1 MAPKKEWRFP
11 PRNGGEITGFNNAAL
26 DHFKGQRLSSM
37 VREVIQNSL
46 DAPKIDQSKPVKVTF
61 KLHKIPKN
69 DVPEVTHLRKHLVAC
84 RGEAQTQNLKLAV
97 QFYEN
102 AIKRID
108 EETEVKVLAMHDSNT
123 KGLTGPTDKNYGA
136 WAALVK
142 GTGVSQ
148 KESNSLGSF
157 GHGSKAPF
165 SLSDIR
171 SVFYLSHVSEEGKIE
186 KRFQGK
192 SILQTHNLEGS
203 GDTQGTGYFGWA
215 SSEDCGPL
223 LDEEVPTWASK
234 IRADVDGVP
243 GTTLL
248 VPYFQLGESEL
259 PETAISCIANF
270 FYAIDRGNLIV
281 EISEEV
287 TLTEENIREEY
298 YRYKERLSDEK
309 DFIDHQKIAMNF
321 DSILAIIEHSDKC
334 YGSQEVKDLD
344 KFTWFIKLL
353 GDDEERRTRVAIAR
367 KDGMLIK
374 HNPLKLERFPLTR
387 SFEMFVCVDGKRGS
401 ELLKRVEN
409 PKHDDF
415 EFDRIEDPQE
425 KEEAEKK
432 YERLTSKIRE
442 IVKRMASVDIE
453 DEKSVS
459 VLNRWFK
466 PTEINDEP
474 GNGVERSKVI
484 RVSRVSNMFKSNKSS
499 NFKPGTGPIVTLT
512 GQGRRSG
519 NGTKTTTDGPIPGPG
534 TGIVSGR
541 GDQSAKGKKYT
552 PLNNLRSIP
561 VDEKRVKLVFDNPSE
576 GKHQIIVERVGE
588 EGRER
593 VLIDAGDGSFTDQVS
608 INLGNEARQEITIG
622 SSDSLKGFALRASL
636 VIEESAGDTK

>member
-1 MAPKKEWRFP
+1 MAPTKEWRFP
-11 PRNGGEITGFNNAAL
+11 PRNGGEIIGFNNAAL

-46 DAPKIDQSKPVKVTF
+46 DAKKIDEKQPVKVTF
-61 KLHKIPKN
+61 KLHRIPKKEA
-69 DVPEVTHLRKHLVAC
+69 PEATLLRRHLVAC
-84 RGEAQTQNLKLAV
+84 RTEAKAQNLKTAEM
-97 QFYEN
+97 FYDN
-102 AIKRID
+102 AINRID
-108 EETEVKVLAMHDSNT
+108 TETEIKILAIHDSNT
-123 KGLTGPTDKNYGA
+123 KGLTGPTNTNYGA

-148 KESNSLGSF
+148 KQSNSLGSF

-171 SVFYLSHVSEEGKIE
+171 SIFYLSHVLEGDTVE

-192 SILQTHNLEGS
+192 SILQTHNLENI

-223 LDEEVPTWASK
+223 LDEEVPKWASK

-243 GTTLL
+243 GTSIL
-248 VPYFQLGESEL
+248 VPYFQLDESEL

-270 FYAIDRGNLIV
+270 FYAIDQGNLIV

-287 TLTEENIREEY
+287 TLTKETIREEY
-298 YRYKERLSDEK
+298 YRYRELLSQEQ

-321 DSILAIIEHSDKC
+321 DSIIAIIENTHHAV
-334 YGSQEVKDLD
+334 QEVQDLD
-344 KFTWFIKLL
+344 NFTWYIKLL
-353 GDDEERRTRVAIAR
+353 DDEDERKTRVAIAR

-374 HNPLKLERFPLTR
+374 HNPWKLERFPFMK

-415 EFDRIEDPQE
+415 EFDRIEDPEE
-425 KEEAEKK
+425 KQTAEKLYERITTKIRKIVKQRASVEAE
-432 YERLTSKIRE
+432 E
-442 IVKRMASVDIE
+442 
-453 DEKSVS
+453 EKSVS
-459 VLNRWFK
+459 VLNDWFK
-466 PTEINDEP
+466 PTGVKDQP
-474 GNGVERSKVI
+474 GSGVERSPVI
-484 RVSRVSNMFKSNKSS
+484 KISRTSNTFKARKAGS
-499 NFKPGTGPIVTLT
+499 FTPGTGPIVTLT

-534 TGIVSGR
+534 TGIVSG
-541 GDQSAKGKKYT
+541 QGKPSTAGMKYI
-552 PLNNLRSIP
+552 PLKNLRSIP
-561 VDEKRVKLVFDNPSE
+561 LDGKTVNLVFDNPGE
-576 GKHQIIVERVGE
+576 GNHQIIVERVGE

-593 VLIDAGDGSFTDQVS
+593 VLMAAGDGSFTDQVS
-608 INLGNEARQEITIG
+608 IHLGHEARQEVKIEANNEL
-622 SSDSLKGFALRASL
+622 DGFALRASL
-636 VIEESAGDTK
+636 VIEESTGK

>member
-1 MAPKKEWRFP
+1 MAPTKEWRFP

-46 DAPKIDQSKPVKVTF
+46 DAPKIDEKQPVKVTF
-61 KLHKIPKN
+61 KLHNIPKKEA
-69 DVPEVTHLRKHLVAC
+69 PEISLLRRHLFAC
-84 RGEAQTQNLKLAV
+84 QAEAKTQNLDAAAK
-97 QFYEN
+97 FYDN
-102 AIKRID
+102 AIRRVESEAEI
-108 EETEVKVLAMHDSNT
+108 KVLAIHDSNT

-148 KESNSLGSF
+148 KQSNSLGSF

-171 SVFYLSHVSEEGKIE
+171 SVFYLSHVVDGDRVE

-192 SILQTHNLEGS
+192 SILQTHNLENS

-223 LDEEVPTWASK
+223 LDEEVPTWASR
-234 IRADVDGVP
+234 IRADVNGVP
-243 GTTLL
+243 GTTLM
-248 VPYFQLGESEL
+248 VPYYQLGETEL

-270 FYAIDRGNLIV
+270 FYAIDQGNLVV

-287 TLTEENIREEY
+287 TLTKENIRKEY
-298 YRYKERLSDEK
+298 YKYKKRLSDEK
-309 DFIDHQKIAMNF
+309 DFIDHQKIEMNF
-321 DSILAIIEHSDKC
+321 ESILAIIEHDEK
-334 YGSQEVKDLD
+334 GTQEVQDLD
-344 KFTWFIKLL
+344 KFSWYIKLL
-353 GDDEERRTRVAIAR
+353 DDDVQRKTRVAIAR

-374 HNPLKLERFPLTR
+374 HNPWKLERFPFMK

-425 KEEAEKK
+425 KQEAEKL
-432 YERLTSKIRE
+432 YERITSKIRA
-442 IVKRMASVDIE
+442 IVKRTAAVE
-453 DEKSVS
+453 ADEEKTVS
-459 VLNRWFK
+459 VLNNWFK
-466 PTEINDEP
+466 PTEIKDEP
-474 GNGVERSKVI
+474 GNGVERSKII
-484 RVSRVSNMFKSNKSS
+484 RISRTSSTFKPKKQGA
-499 NFKPGTGPIVTLT
+499 FTPGTGPIVTLP
-512 GQGRRSG
+512 GQGRRG
-519 NGTKTTTDGPIPGPG
+519 GQGTKTTTDGPIIGPG

-541 GDQSAKGKKYT
+541 GKQSTTGMKYI

-561 VDEKRVKLVFDNPSE
+561 LDEKTVKLVFDNPSE
-576 GKHQIIVERVGE
+576 GSHQIIVERVGE

-593 VLIDAGDGSFTDQVS
+593 VLMAAGDGSFTDQVS
-608 INLGNEARQEITIG
+608 IHLGHEARQEVEIKANNA
-622 SSDSLKGFALRASL
+622 LEGFALRASL
-636 VIEESAGDTK
+636 VIEESEGKEK